1 MKKQGK
7 VLPYSFEREGGS
19 ADTLILDLWLP
30 EFSEHKLL
38 LFLSHQLVVIY
49 YDSHRRRVKGAMQL
63 NGKGTW
69 LRTAIPNSDLH
80 YVWPWHVASQGLS
93 FFMWKA
99 TLSETL
105 SIPHDLWIEGLR
117 LLLSSP
123 PVGGAVITWWPLS
136 WQKCL
141 KMNN

>member
-63 NGKGTW
+63 NGKGT
-69 LRTAIPNSDLH
+69 
-80 YVWPWHVASQGLS
+80 
-93 FFMWKA
+93 
-99 TLSETL
+99 
-105 SIPHDLWIEGLR
+105 
-117 LLLSSP
+117 
-123 PVGGAVITWWPLS
+123 
-136 WQKCL
+136 
-141 KMNN
+141 